1 MNKICSVCNIEKNT
15 NLFSNDNTKSDGKRP
30 SYKKCKAISDKKYR
44 ESNKEKL
51 KKNK

>member
-1 MNKICSVCNIEKNT
+1 MNKICSVCNIEKDV
-15 NLFSNDNTKSDGKRP
+15 NLFSNDKTKSDGKCP
-30 SYKKCKAISDKKYR
+30 SCKKCKAISDKKYR